1 MAIKFTSIL
10 RDLILENARFQA
22 LSDKYLKPKDK
33 TKKGIM
39 PFENLIAIIAADPT
53 TRLPEDK
60 FVNIETDDRGNIK
73 IDTNISQNDMDRV
86 KIGKWTNWIL
96 QNFVTPKLPAD
107 HPLNIVDPQ
116 SGQYKSAMKEYQ
128 SNFFENLYKITGDLK
143 KFEKHK
149 NRIPQEFRDINKLT
163 PDTLYDQVKDFSL
176 EKTKATADEKKEASS
191 TYQHPGAE
199 EVKRFGNW
207 TVVKIS
213 NTGQLGKDAA
223 CFYGGYYLE
232 PQKGETRWCT
242 SSPGLTW
249 FDRYI
254 KDGPL
259 YVVIPNSPTKFT
271 GSMDVGE
278 KSGLPALRYQF
289 HFPSNQYMD
298 PADRQIDLVDFLKKQ
313 EPDLKE
319 YFKPQFMQGLS
330 SKEGTKVSVNYPS
343 DSASKFIALYGFPEF
358 FETLPSNIQR
368 LEFTKKGG
376 EPFDLP
382 LPESLG
388 RFKDL
393 SAIHLV
399 GCLSEVPQS
408 ICSLTK
414 LQFLSIP
421 DNPNLKQLPDC
432 LADLESLTVINVK
445 GSNPERV
452 IGERLKERD
461 KTDENFHIFPQQ

>member
-10 RDLILENARFQA
+10 RDLIIESSRFQV
-22 LSDKYLKPKDK
+22 LFDKYVKPNKE
-33 TKKGIM
+33 TRKGMM
-39 PFENLIAIIAADPT
+39 PFPILFDIIAADPT
-53 TRLPEDK
+53 SRIPEGMEAINAKPEDMEK
-60 FVNIETDDRGNIK
+60 
-73 IDTNISQNDMDRV
+73 V
-86 KIGKWTNWIL
+86 KIGKYTQWL
-96 QNFVTPKLPAD
+96 LKNFTSPKIDLESGITDPNSPAVKQA
-107 HPLNIVDPQ
+107 I
-116 SGQYKSAMKEYQ
+116 KEYQ
-128 SNFFENLYKITGDLK
+128 ALFLEDLYKVTGDLM
-143 KFEKHK
+143 KFERFK
-149 NRIPQEFRDINKLT
+149 NRLPQEYRDINKLT
-163 PDTLYDQVKDFSL
+163 PETLYDQVKDFSL
-176 EKTKATADEKKEASS
+176 EKTKATAEEKKEAST

-199 EVKRFGNW
+199 EVKRFNNW

-213 NTGQLGKDAA
+213 DTGQLGKDAA

-232 PQKGETRWCT
+232 PQRGETRWCT

-298 PADRQIDLVDFLKKQ
+298 PADRQIDLVAFLKGT
-313 EPDLKE
+313 EDDLRE
-319 YFKPQFMQGLS
+319 YFKPQFMKGLA
-330 SKEGTKVSVNYPS
+330 SKEGTKVSVNYPG

-376 EPFDLP
+376 EPFNLP
-382 LPESLG
+382 IPESLG
-388 RFKDL
+388 DFKDL

-399 GCLSEVPQS
+399 GCVSELPQS
-408 ICSLTK
+408 ICNLKK

-421 DNPNLKQLPDC
+421 DNPDLKELPEC
-432 LADLESLTVINVK
+432 LADLQSLTVINVK
-445 GSNPERV
+445 GSAPERV
-452 IGERLKERD
+452 IGERLRQRD
-461 KTDENFHIFPQQ
+461 KDDENFHIFPQV